1 MVAEVA
7 LGEGLGE
14 TLEDRLERQIE
25 RARSALS
32 KVELIAEH
40 LGAIVAAAEFGE
52 RGRRDVAA

>member
-7 LGEGLGE
+7 VGEGLGE

-40 LGAIVAAAEFGE
+40 LDAIVAAAELGE